1 MPEPATRSVLF
12 VVAMEQEAMP
22 LVTRF
27 CLERRSPS
35 PFLPGAPFVAWEGM
49 TAEGIVLRLVWMGR
63 DPRFGGVNNV
73 ATTAAAVATYAAI
86 AAFGAH
92 DLVVSAGTA
101 GGFRAV
107 GAAVG
112 DVYLSSKCVFHSRRI
127 PTDGGGA
134 DNYEEYGFGHYRSP
148 QLGALASSAGLK
160 VGVISTSDS
169 LDCTPVDLE
178 LMRSEG
184 AAVKEMEAA
193 AVAWVCQAL
202 GMPFVALKAITDIV
216 DGEHGTRG
224 EFESNL
230 EIASQALQDRAAAVL
245 ALLARTP
252 LSGWAAGGR
261 LLPSIPA
268 TPSAA
273 ATAAAAPPPMV
284 VAGGGGGGAATSATT
299 SSAGTTPRWVFLLGV
314 VAGVAVGLVGRT
326 RG

>member
-1 MPEPATRSVLF
+1 MPDAATRAVLF
-12 VVAMEQEAMP
+12 VVAMEEEAMP

-27 CLERRSPS
+27 GLERRSPS
-35 PFLPGAPFVAWEGM
+35 PFLPGAPFVAWEG
-49 TAEGIVLRLVWMGR
+49 TTTDGIKLRLVWVGR

-73 ATTAAAVATYAAI
+73 ATTAAAVATYAAV

-101 GGFRAV
+101 GGFRGA

-127 PTDGGGA
+127 PTDGTGA
-134 DNYEEYGFGHYRSP
+134 ENYEEYGFGHYRSP
-148 QLGALASSAGLK
+148 QLGALASAAKVK

-193 AVAWVCQAL
+193 AVAWVCQQL
-202 GMPFVALKAITDIV
+202 GVPFVALKAITDIV

-230 EIASQALQDRAAAVL
+230 VIASQALQDRAAVLL

-252 LSGWAAGGR
+252 LSGWAAGR
-261 LLPSIPA
+261 LLPSAPP
-268 TPSAA
+268 TPSVA
-273 ATAAAAPPPMV
+273 ATAAAAPPPMM
-284 VAGGGGGGAATSATT
+284 APPATSA
-299 SSAGTTPRWVFLLGV
+299 GTPRWVFLLGV
-314 VAGVAVGLVGRT
+314 VAGAAAAGLALRT
-326 RG
+326 SRS